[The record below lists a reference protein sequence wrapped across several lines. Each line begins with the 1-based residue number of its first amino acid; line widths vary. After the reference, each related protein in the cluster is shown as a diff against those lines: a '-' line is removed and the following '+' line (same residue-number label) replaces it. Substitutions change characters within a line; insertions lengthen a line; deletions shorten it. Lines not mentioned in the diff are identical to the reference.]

1 MNIIANIDIDILQ
14 CVIIVI
20 GYLITMATSGAIVG
34 FLVGI
39 PKPESSNENPEK
51 ANSKIVFDIG
61 TIIGRCENF
70 LTITFILSDAF
81 TGLALIFTAK
91 SIARSEHIK
100 KNPKYYLG
108 GTLVN
113 FSYSVFMGFFIRFV
127 LSAIGRP
134 I

>member
-14 CVIIVI
+14 CVIIVS
-20 GYLITMATSGAIVG
+20 GYLITMATSGAIVD

-39 PKPESSNENPEK
+39 PKPESSNPEK
-51 ANSKIVFDIG
+51 ANSKTVFDIG

-91 SIARSEHIK
+91 SIARSENIK
-100 KNPKYYLG
+100 KNPRYYLG

-127 LSAIGRP
+127 LSAIDRP

>member
-14 CVIIVI
+14 CVIIVS
-20 GYLITMATSGAIVG
+20 GYLITMATSGAIVD

-39 PKPESSNENPEK
+39 PKPESSNPEK
-51 ANSKIVFDIG
+51 ANSKTVFAIG

-91 SIARSEHIK
+91 SIARSENIK
-100 KNPKYYLG
+100 KNPRYYLG

-127 LSAIGRP
+127 LSAIDRP

>member
-14 CVIIVI
+14 CVIIVS
-20 GYLITMATSGAIVG
+20 GYLITMATSGAIVD

-39 PKPESSNENPEK
+39 PKPESSNPEK
-51 ANSKIVFDIG
+51 ANSKTVFDIG

-127 LSAIGRP
+127 LSAIGRT

>member
-20 GYLITMATSGAIVG
+20 GYLMTMATSGAIVD

-39 PKPESSNENPEK
+39 PKPESSNPEK

>member
-20 GYLITMATSGAIVG
+20 GYLITMATSGAIVD

-39 PKPESSNENPEK
+39 PKPESSNPEK

>member
-14 CVIIVI
+14 CVIIVS
-20 GYLITMATSGAIVG
+20 GYLITMATSGAIVD

-39 PKPESSNENPEK
+39 PKPESSNPEK
-51 ANSKIVFDIG
+51 ANSKTVFDIG

-70 LTITFILSDAF
+70 LTITFILSDAV